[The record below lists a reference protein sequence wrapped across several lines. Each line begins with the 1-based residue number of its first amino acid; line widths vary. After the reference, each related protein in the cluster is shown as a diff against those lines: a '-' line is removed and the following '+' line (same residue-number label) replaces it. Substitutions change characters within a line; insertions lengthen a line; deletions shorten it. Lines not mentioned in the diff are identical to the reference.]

1 MTPRISIRR
10 RPRPAPPALTAAAQP
25 VRDPAKAFKS
35 KGLAGRTESWQDE
48 AWTYLDKVGEL
59 RFYSSWLSSSVSRV
73 RLVASE
79 VNDETGVPSGF
90 TENANVRKVVH
101 DIADGLTGQA
111 QMLKRL
117 AVFLLVPGEGYLA
130 MLNRTT
136 ASIVDATG
144 KHDPV
149 AAAMFGDD
157 RIEWVTVSRDEVT
170 TTNGGVV
177 LIAMPDGTRH
187 TYDKDA
193 DLLVRVWN
201 QHPRRASEAD
211 SPVRAARQSL
221 AEIVRTSGTIDNA
234 ARSRTVGNGIVFLPQ
249 EMSLPKPAADP
260 GDERMVGANAA
271 DLQDMI
277 FEVATTATEDPDSM
291 AAFLPIMASVPGEYT
306 DKVKHVKFDSDVSST
321 ALVTRD
327 SAIRRLAM
335 SLDIAPERLLG
346 MGANSNHWSAWAIGE
361 DDIKVHIAPVVETIC
376 DALTEYVLRPTLEAA
391 GLDPARFVVW
401 YDATPLTQ
409 DPDRKTEAKDL
420 FDRGAITASKYRA
433 ILGFDDEDGYDL
445 DTAAGWA
452 ALAQDKAAA
461 DISTLPMLVPLL
473 GADVQDVKPVAI
485 EQRRAAEPVQDAEVV
500 EDTRDQPDD
509 VAASDVQAAAV
520 HMLVDR
526 ALELAN
532 KRRRSRSNHALYDGL
547 PIHAAHTRLGPVPR
561 ADAPALID
569 GWDAILDAN
578 AAARLGLDHGA
589 LRGYVA
595 EVAVFALVTGTAP
608 VITRDDLGRIAHVP
622 A

>member
-1 MTPRISIRR
+1 M
-10 RPRPAPPALTAAAQP
+10 
-25 VRDPAKAFKS
+25 RDPAKAFRA
-35 KGLAGRTESWQDE
+35 KGFAGKTSTWQEE

-59 RFYSSWLSSSVSRV
+59 RFYSSWLSSSVSRC

-79 VNDETGVPSGF
+79 INDETGVPTGA

-101 DIADGLTGQA
+101 DIADGLTGQS

-117 AVFLLVPGEGYLA
+117 AVFLLVPGEGYIA
-130 MLNRTT
+130 MIHRS
-136 ASIVDATG
+136 ASAVVDAAG
-144 KHDPV
+144 RPDPLG
-149 AAAMFGDD
+149 AAVFGAKD
-157 RIEWVTVSRDEVT
+157 RVEWVTLSRDEVT
-170 TTNGGVV
+170 ATTTGDVV
-177 LIAMPDGTRH
+177 LALADGTKH
-187 TYDKDA
+187 KFDPVA

-201 QHPRRASEAD
+201 QHPRRAAEAD

-234 ARSRTVGNGIVFLPQ
+234 ARSRMVGNGIVFMPQ
-249 EMSLPKPAADP
+249 EMSLPKTAPEP
-260 GDERMVGANAA
+260 GEARMVGANAA
-271 DLQDMI
+271 DVQDLI
-277 FEVATTATEDPDSM
+277 YEVATQASEDPDSM

-306 DKVKHVKFDSDVSST
+306 DKVKHLKFDSDVSAT

-361 DDIKVHIAPVVETIC
+361 DDIKVHIAPVLETIC
-376 DALTEYVLRPTLEAA
+376 DALTEFILRPTLEAA
-391 GLDPARFVVW
+391 GIDPSSFTVW

-420 FDRGAITASKYRA
+420 FDRGAITASKYRSV
-433 ILGFDDEDGYDL
+433 LGFDDEDGYDL

-461 DISTLPMLVPLL
+461 DIRVLPMLVPLL
-473 GADVQDVKPVAI
+473 GADVAEVKPVAI
-485 EQRRAAEPVQDAEVV
+485 SSTRSTAPVEPVQDAEVV
-500 EDTRDQPDD
+500 DDTRDQPE
-509 VAASDVQAAAV
+509 ASDVQASAV

-532 KRRRSRSNHALYDGL
+532 KRRRTRQNHALFADL
-547 PIHAAHTRLGPVPR
+547 TMHTAHVQLGPLPR
-561 ADAPALID
+561 AEAAPLIE
-569 GWDAILDAN
+569 GWDTIIDVR
-578 AAARLGLDHGA
+578 AAERLGLDYAA
-589 LRGYVA
+589 LIDYVD
-595 EVAVFALVTGTAP
+595 EVAVFALATGTAP